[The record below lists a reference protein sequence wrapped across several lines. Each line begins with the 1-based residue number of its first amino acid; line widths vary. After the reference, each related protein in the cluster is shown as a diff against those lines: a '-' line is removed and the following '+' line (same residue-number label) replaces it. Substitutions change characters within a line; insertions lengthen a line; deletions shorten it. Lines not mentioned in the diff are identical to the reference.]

1 MVIWYTLYR
10 ATREECNTADTEH
23 AEQHWGWQTASPP
36 YTFVLALFA
45 MITPPVVLIIF
56 ISILFTISKHIK

>member
-1 MVIWYTLYR
+1 M
-10 ATREECNTADTEH
+10 ADTEH
-23 AEQHWGWQTASPP
+23 AEQHRGWQTASLP